1 MKISANIGLFCRHRL
16 SWLIYP
22 LVVGV
27 LLYHCAPAL
36 LQAGS
41 KNGFDVTDSLLPAGD
56 IHYGGPARDG
66 IPAIDQPR
74 FIAASQVSF
83 LADKDR
89 VLGIDRHGLS
99 KAYPIKILNY
109 HEIVNDSFEREAI
122 VVSYC
127 PLCGT
132 GMAFT
137 ASVDGS
143 VRNFG
148 VSGLLYNND
157 VLLYDR
163 QTESLWSQL
172 MKQAISGPMRGKR
185 LQQIVMLHTTWG
197 DWRAQHP
204 NSLVLST
211 HTGYQR
217 DYQRSPY
224 AGYAG
229 SEELYFPIM
238 KVDPRYH
245 PKEMVIGVSVAGA
258 DKAYPFAELARG
270 SGDLRDSLA
279 GQDLRI
285 RYDAENRSGRVFDT
299 SGEELPSTLSY
310 WFAWQAFHPD
320 TEVYRAP

>member
-1 MKISANIGLFCRHRL
+1 VKISANIGLFCRHRL

-56 IHYGGPARDG
+56 IHHGGPARDG

-132 GMAFT
+132 GMAFI

-148 VSGLLYNND
+148 VSGRIALRPANRIALVAAD
-157 VLLYDR
+157 E
-163 QTESLWSQL
+163 T
-172 MKQAISGPMRGKR
+172 
-185 LQQIVMLHTTWG
+185 G
-197 DWRAQHP
+197 DQW
-204 NSLVLST
+204 
-211 HTGYQR
+211 
-217 DYQRSPY
+217 PY
-224 AGYAG
+224 
-229 SEELYFPIM
+229 
-238 KVDPRYH
+238 
-245 PKEMVIGVSVAGA
+245 
-258 DKAYPFAELARG
+258 
-270 SGDLRDSLA
+270 
-279 GQDLRI
+279 
-285 RYDAENRSGRVFDT
+285 
-299 SGEELPSTLSY
+299 
-310 WFAWQAFHPD
+310 AWQAFAADCDVAHHMGGLA
-320 TEVYRAP
+320 RAASEQPGTVDAHRLPA